1 MNKKICLGY
10 LGAVYEPEKT
20 DNTLNNLDFSKL
32 THIAV
37 AFAKI
42 KQIDGRWIPYIAESV
57 SYAVGKL
64 KEKIKNQNADTKIIL
79 SVGGAFA
86 DGFCQ
91 ASRTPESRRIFA
103 EELIKILNRLQIDGV
118 DIDWEF
124 PGSSALGIESCK
136 NCKKDYI
143 LLLTE
148 IKKLLKGRLLTIA
161 AGSNRYIG
169 IDVKSLAKIV
179 DYVFVMTYDLGS
191 AHSDIF
197 LTKMFVTMWKL
208 AGVPNNKLCV
218 GVPFYG
224 KNVKNL
230 DETKPFNYLMNG
242 RIKSRVNQSYAYID
256 NKKWC
261 LDTPYDIKKKGI
273 WANKHSLG
281 GIFCWELSSDFN
293 NQMLTAMHDGIN
305 IING

>member
-1 MNKKICLGY
+1 MKRKLCLGY
-10 LGAVYEPEKT
+10 LGAFGNSA
-20 DNTLNNLDFSKL
+20 DIHNTLKNLDLCKL

-42 KQIDGRWIPYIAESV
+42 EKHNNHWIPCITKNISDTV
-57 SYAVGKL
+57 QKL
-64 KEKIKNQNADTKIIL
+64 KAEIKSKNADTKIIL

-91 ASRTPESRRIFA
+91 ASRTAESRRIFTK
-103 EELIKILNRLQIDGV
+103 ELIKIIDNLQIDGI

-124 PGSSALGIESCK
+124 PGSSALGIEACK

-143 LLLTE
+143 LLLEE
-148 IKKLLKGRLLTIA
+148 IKKQFNGRLLTVA
-161 AGSNRYIG
+161 VGSNRYIG
-169 IDVKSLAKIV
+169 TDVKALSKIV
-179 DYVFVMTYDLGS
+179 DYVFVMTYDLGI

-208 AGVPNNKLCV
+208 SGVPSSKLCV

-224 KNVKNL
+224 KNIRHL
-230 DETKPFNYLMNG
+230 DETKPFSYLMNG
-242 RIKSRVNQSYAYID
+242 KIINRINQSYSYID
-256 NKKWC
+256 SKKWC
-261 LDTPYDIKKKGI
+261 FDTPCEIKKKGL
-273 WANKHSLG
+273 WAYKHNLG

-293 NQMLTAMHDGIN
+293 NNLLTAIHDGIN
-305 IING
+305 GKSK